1 MERKESGKTKGEG
14 GRRKNKGGKRKG
26 DRDGKESLGGR
37 ERGSGKGR
45 AGGNLGGDRPN
56 VFPRTAPECG
66 ICNITDIFTIDIHIL
81 QPF

>member
-37 ERGSGKGR
+37 ERAVERGGR
-45 AGGNLGGDRPN
+45 GG
-56 VFPRTAPECG
+56 
-66 ICNITDIFTIDIHIL
+66 I
-81 QPF
+81 